1 MEVNPDKF
9 LQGELEKWE
18 QLVSKAQ
25 MSDYTGSFGEFQEWL
40 SGIPGVDEATALAS
54 VIDLIESGEYD
65 IIVFDTAPT
74 GHTLKLMGLPQVLQV
89 GIEKLQSVQTKMWS
103 AWNSFAQMAGNDT
116 ATARNALKRAVERK
130 LLEYKAGVEKVGR
143 MMKDQ
148 QRTAFVVV
156 CIAEYLSISES
167 QRLLEE
173 LKEKG
178 VRATHVCVNQL
189 VTGPTAADLAA
200 FEEQAG
206 KAPEQSELWKVIR
219 TSMELTSARAGIQ
232 GKYLKML
239 QDSPEAKK
247 IEVVKLPLL
256 PKEVTGPEA
265 LLEFF
270 QLFVSAGK
278 RSGPPKKLV
287 DRKKNIS
294 ELYADIVMPSPCDY
308 DIGDRVLI
316 KGLVGKPEF
325 NGLSGTVR
333 ELPGRHGDGRIVV
346 LADLPEGGMKK
357 LLLKEANIE
366 HLPEMPPTPENLEG
380 AAPAAAP
387 PQVQGA
393 YPAAP

>member
-1 MEVNPDKF
+1 
-9 LQGELEKWE
+9 
-18 QLVSKAQ
+18 
-25 MSDYTGSFGEFQEWL
+25 
-40 SGIPGVDEATALAS
+40 
-54 VIDLIESGEYD
+54 
-65 IIVFDTAPT
+65 
-74 GHTLKLMGLPQVLQV
+74 MGLPSVLQV
-89 GIEKLQSVQTKMWS
+89 GIEKLQSVQTKVWS
-103 AWNSFAQMAGNDT
+103 AWNTFAQMAGNDT

-148 QRTAFVVV
+148 TRTAFVVV

-173 LKEKG
+173 LKQKG

-189 VTGPTAADLAA
+189 VQGPTAAQLTA
-200 FEEQAG
+200 FEEQAAQTPDQ
-206 KAPEQSELWKVIR
+206 KDLWEVVR
-219 TSMELTSARAGIQ
+219 SSMQLTSARSGIQ
-232 GKYLKML
+232 SKYLKML
-239 QDSPEAKK
+239 EDSPEARG

-256 PKEVTGPEA
+256 PKEVTGPDA
-265 LLEFF
+265 LLEFS

-278 RSGPPKKLV
+278 RSGPPQKLV
-287 DRKKNIS
+287 DRKKNIN
-294 ELYADIVMPSPCDY
+294 ELYTDIVMPSMCDY

-346 LADLPEGGMKK
+346 LADLPQGGMKK
-357 LLLKEANIE
+357 LLLKEANLE
-366 HLPEMPPTPENLEG
+366 HLIEEEG
-380 AAPAAAP
+380 ADKSAA

-393 YPAAP
+393 YPVQR